1 MAKTDYWSEDQK
13 NAVWNKGTTVPG
25 YDSTKYRKDIA
36 GAWMSYSE
44 YGNTNSDLGWEI
56 DHIRPQAEN
65 GSDFI
70 SNLQPLQWQ
79 NNRSKNDNY
88 PYCDFCVT
96 SSGNKN
102 VSCNR
107 RFKVA

>member
-44 YGNTNSDLGWEI
+44 S
-56 DHIRPQAEN
+56 Q
-65 GSDFI
+65 
-70 SNLQPLQWQ
+70 
-79 NNRSKNDNY
+79 
-88 PYCDFCVT
+88 
-96 SSGNKN
+96 
-102 VSCNR
+102 
-107 RFKVA
+107 